1 MQCILPEL
9 QEIYQLLEVE
19 FIPLQLSSRL
29 KVLLDK
35 LEESKE
41 LKQYVDSLKEV
52 MLVRLIKQVC
62 AERERESWQ
71 KLCWNDGGSVA
82 VLIVL

>member
-1 MQCILPEL
+1 MQCITPEL

-35 LEESKE
+35 LEESKD

-62 AERERESWQ
+62 AKRVRER
-71 KLCWNDGGSVA
+71 
-82 VLIVL
+82 

>member
-1 MQCILPEL
+1 MQCITPEL

-35 LEESKE
+35 LEDSKE
-41 LKQYVDSLKEV
+41 LNQYVESLKEV

-62 AERERESWQ
+62 SDRKRGER
-71 KLCWNDGGSVA
+71 G
-82 VLIVL
+82 